1 MENVVNAH
9 GAFPTALTDT
19 DELQLPEPLETEIS
33 AVYPDEPR
41 EHIRSPELH
50 RNGTKL
56 LMAFAA
62 AAGAAMGARLL
73 FSGDGTGVTLPQA
86 ISGTFWELFAYRIT
100 RGAVLLAAELV
111 LGMFALGD
119 LAVWAA
125 PFICAA
131 GTVLRLSAGPAK
143 ALPAALVSLIAVALG
158 AAYSADMSGLLM
170 KLSRGGTVYMETNP
184 RRGFALRLFACL
196 VAVAGA
202 AILDGALLSTQ

>member
-9 GAFPTALTDT
+9 GAFPAADT
-19 DELQLPEPLETEIS
+19 DELQLPEPLEAEIT
-33 AVYPDEPR
+33 AVYAEEPR

-56 LMAFAA
+56 LMLFAA
-62 AAGAAMGARLL
+62 AAGAAMGARLAL
-73 FSGDGTGVTLPQA
+73 SSGAAGAVF
-86 ISGTFWELFAYRIT
+86 GTFWELFAYRIT
-100 RGAVLLAAELV
+100 RGALFLAAELV

-131 GTVLRLSAGPAK
+131 GTVVRLWGSGAK
-143 ALPAALVSLIAVALG
+143 ALPAALVSVIAVTLG

-196 VAVAGA
+196 VAVVGA
-202 AILDGALLSTQ
+202 AFLDGGLLSGG

>member
-9 GAFPTALTDT
+9 GAFPAADT
-19 DELQLPEPLETEIS
+19 DELQLPEPLEAEIT
-33 AVYPDEPR
+33 AVYAEEPR

-56 LMAFAA
+56 LMLFAA
-62 AAGAAMGARLL
+62 AAGAAMGARLAL
-73 FSGDGTGVTLPQA
+73 SSGAAGAVF
-86 ISGTFWELFAYRIT
+86 GTFWELFAYRIT
-100 RGAVLLAAELV
+100 RGALFLAAELV

-131 GTVLRLSAGPAK
+131 GTVVRLWGSGAK
-143 ALPAALVSLIAVALG
+143 ALPAALVSVVAVTLG

-196 VAVAGA
+196 VAVVGA
-202 AILDGALLSTQ
+202 AILDGGLLSGG